1 MKTLYKSVFEH
12 YNGDNVINFEMRQA
26 LATGFQSLDYDKNI
40 NIMAKAMNAR
50 SFKTFEQCVR
60 KLSEEV

>member
-1 MKTLYKSVFEH
+1 MTNLYRSVFEH
-12 YNGDNVINFEMRQA
+12 YNGDNAINYEMRKA

-40 NIMAKAMNAR
+40 ATMEKAMSAR